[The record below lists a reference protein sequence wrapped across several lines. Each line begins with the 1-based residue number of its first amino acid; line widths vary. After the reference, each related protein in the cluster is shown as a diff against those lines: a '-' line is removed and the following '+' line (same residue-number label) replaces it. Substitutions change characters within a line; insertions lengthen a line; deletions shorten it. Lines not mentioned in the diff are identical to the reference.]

1 MPRAEMLSSFCAG
14 GWGLGLSWTRKKL
27 KVLRQHSE
35 GTVRGAGR
43 YLLNLVLITLQWL
56 PIAYGVRLILCSL
69 ASEGLWSAPTS
80 HHSQPGSPD
89 NTTHCSLLPALV
101 WFHLWIMAHAVRE
114 VWNVLSFFSLSSKSH
129 SFFKTCWDADPSVK
143 PFLTHQSEGISSF
156 LCIYNNNHSPLFII
170 FEK

>member
-35 GTVRGAGR
+35 GTVRGAGC

-56 PIAYGVRLILCSL
+56 PIAYGIRLILCSL

-80 HHSQPGSPD
+80 HHSRRSYVSTRFTRQHHSLFPPPRTGVVPPLDHGSCCPR
-89 NTTHCSLLPALV
+89 SL
-101 WFHLWIMAHAVRE
+101 
-114 VWNVLSFFSLSSKSH
+114 K
-129 SFFKTCWDADPSVK
+129 C
-143 PFLTHQSEGISSF
+143 PFLLFSE
-156 LCIYNNNHSPLFII
+156 
-170 FEK
+170 